1 MEYVRTDPE
10 TGHHLFRCPREGC
23 RLLEEGTKP
32 LRHCD
37 HEVWEDPMANL
48 RVVGVLSR
56 LSPEWKKLYRLRM
69 GIERTFRSL
78 KHSRGLEQ
86 HCARGIKKISLQAT
100 LSVLTYQATMVA
112 RLKVGDVSGMR
123 RMTVRIA

>member
-48 RVVGVLSR
+48 RVVGVLSK

-86 HCARGIKKISLQAT
+86 HCARGIKNISLQAT